1 MRITDLLRPES
12 LFLGAPPTEKA
23 ALIHRLVELQTA
35 GGNLSDPALFE
46 ADVLKRE
53 AQSAT
58 AIGAGIAVPHA
69 KSEGVLR
76 PGLSAVT
83 MPAGTPFGAPDGS
96 DSTLFFCIA
105 APLGDGDIHLELLA
119 RLMGLLM
126 NPQFPEK
133 LLAAQS
139 KDEFFALIDTQEQE
153 SYPDEPPCSP
163 TPEATKSPEHFRVL
177 AVTACPTGISH
188 TYLAAEALARAGEKL
203 GISLKVETQGSI
215 GTKNPLTEADIAACD
230 GIIVAA
236 DIDVGLERFRGKPV
250 FNVSV
255 SEGIRRPEALL
266 QSVLEQAAAHPRPA
280 TPPPEPAFRRENT
293 LQRLY
298 RHLMNGVS
306 HMLPFVIGGGLLIA
320 ISYLLDASSVTTET
334 MANFGVITPGAAFF
348 SGVGKLAFGFMLPV
362 LSAYIAESI
371 ADRPGLAVGF
381 VGGALAATGTTFA
394 SFSDPSFVAVPAGF
408 LGALLAGFVAGYLML
423 LLRKLCSKLPEAVE
437 GLKPV
442 LLYPLLGIF
451 GIGLFICMVNPLLSG
466 FNALVFGGLTA
477 MGGTSKVILGMVVAA
492 MMGVDLGGPC
502 NKIAYLFGT
511 ASLISAAG
519 VAISSDIMAA
529 VTLGGMVPPLCIAL
543 TCTFFGNRFSPGQ
556 RRLGYTNYIM
566 GLCFITEG
574 ALPFAAADPKRVIP
588 ACIAGSAVAGGLSM
602 FFGCS
607 LPAPHGGIFL
617 VPIMTNPKG
626 FLLALCAGSLVG
638 MVILALTKHKIGGTE
653 HGI

>member
-35 GGNLSDPALFE
+35 GGNLSDPAQFE

-53 AQSAT
+53 EQSAT
-58 AIGAGIAVPHA
+58 AIGAGIAVPHG
-69 KSEGVLR
+69 KSAGVLR

-83 MPAGTPFGAPDGS
+83 LPAGTPFGAPDGS

-139 KDEFFALIDTQEQE
+139 KEEFFALIDTQEQE
-153 SYPDEPPCSP
+153 SYPDEP
-163 TPEATKSPEHFRVL
+163 TITEAPKPPEHCRVL

-215 GTKNPLTEADIAACD
+215 GTKNPLTQADIAACD

-236 DIDVGLERFRGKPV
+236 DIDVGLERFRGKPIL
-250 FNVSV
+250 NVSV
-255 SEGIRRPEALL
+255 SEGIRRPEVLL
-266 QSVLEQAAAHPRPA
+266 QSILEQATDDPHLPTRPSE
-280 TPPPEPAFRRENT
+280 TVFHRENAIR
-293 LQRLY
+293 RLY

-320 ISYLLDASSVTTET
+320 ISYLLDASSVTAET
-334 MANFGVITPGAAFF
+334 MANFGAITPAAAFF
-348 SGVGKLAFGFMLPV
+348 GGIGKLAFGFMLPI

-381 VGGALAATGTTFA
+381 VGGALAAAGTTFS
-394 SFSDPSFVAVPAGF
+394 SFSDPHFVAVPAGF

-423 LLRKLCSKLPEAVE
+423 LLRRLCSKLPEAVE

-451 GIGLFICMVNPLLSG
+451 GIGLFICMVNPLLSSL
-466 FNALVFGGLTA
+466 NALVFGGLTA
-477 MGGTSKVILGMVVAA
+477 MGGTSKLILGIVVGA

-519 VAISSDIMAA
+519 VAVSSDIMAA
-529 VTLGGMVPPLCIAL
+529 VMLGGMVPPLCIAL

-556 RRLGYTNYIM
+556 RKLGYTNYIM

-602 FFGCS
+602 VFGCS

-638 MVILALTKHKIGGTE
+638 MILLALTKHKIGGTE